1 MKTQFRVFHTLAL
14 LVPCAAAFASTQ
26 TSFNPDISLIL
37 DGRYASSSNDS
48 EYELPGFMLG
58 GEAGRGEEGFF
69 LGHNEL
75 IFSASIDDLF
85 YGKLTTALAEHE
97 GATEVELEEAYIEAP
112 ALGEGFALKAGRF
125 YSAIAYL
132 NQQHG
137 HAWDFADAPLVYRAL
152 FGDQLVDDGL
162 QLSWL
167 APTDTYLRLGV
178 EALRGER
185 FPAGG
190 AANNGNGAFT
200 YFMQLGG
207 DVGISHA
214 WQLSLSHYSADIEER
229 VTGAHQHDDGA
240 AEVPAFTGNSDINA
254 LSIVWKWA
262 PDGNSRQTNL
272 KLQAEYFQRD
282 EDGQVTLQG
291 SDPLETT
298 RYLGEQSGYY
308 LQAVYQFMPRWRVG
322 YRYDYLESDNTGD
335 DADVLDEVG
344 LASSG
349 FTPERSSVMLDYS
362 RSEYSRLR
370 LQYTVDDSYDDSDQ
384 RFVLQYI
391 VSLGAHGAHQF

>member
-1 MKTQFRVFHTLAL
+1 MHIRFRVFYTLAFL
-14 LVPCAAAFASTQ
+14 APCAAVNASTQ
-26 TSFNPDISLIL
+26 SSFNPDISLIM
-37 DGRYASSSNDS
+37 DGRYATASNTSD
-48 EYELPGFMLG
+48 YALPGFMLG
-58 GEAGRGEEGFF
+58 GEAGRGDEGFY

-75 IFSASIDDLF
+75 SLSATIDDLF
-85 YGKLTTALAEHE
+85 YGKLTTALADHD
-97 GATEVELEEAYIEAP
+97 GATEVELEEAFIEAS

-125 YSAIAYL
+125 YSAIGYL

-137 HAWDFADAPLVYRAL
+137 HAWDFTDAPLVYRAL

-167 APTDTYLRLGV
+167 APTDTYLRFGI

-190 AANNGNGAFT
+190 ATDNGNGAYS
-200 YFMQLGG
+200 YFVQLGG
-207 DVGISHA
+207 DMGISHA
-214 WQLSLSHYSADIEER
+214 WQLSLSHYSADLEER
-229 VTGAHQHDDGA
+229 VSGAHHHEEGS
-240 AEVPAFTGNSDINA
+240 AEVPAFTGDSDINA

-262 PDGNSRQTNL
+262 PDGNSRQTNF

-282 EDGQVTLQG
+282 EDGQITLQG

-298 RYLGEQSGYY
+298 RYTGEQNGYY
-308 LQAVYQFMPRWRVG
+308 LQAVYQFMPRWRIG
-322 YRYDYLESDNTGD
+322 YRYDHLEADNSGD
-335 DADVLDEVG
+335 DTDVLQEVG
-344 LASSG
+344 LLSNG
-349 FTPERSSVMLDYS
+349 YTPERSTVMLDYS

-370 LQYTVDDSYDDSDQ
+370 FQYTVDDSYEDSDQ
-384 RFVLQYI
+384 VFLMQYI